1 MAILET
7 GLDPRTSSYLDNH
20 RQMSQALAQVD
31 AAVAQACEGGGEMQ
45 VTRHHARGKL
55 LPRER
60 VELLIDRDSA
70 FLELST
76 LAGYGTGQP
85 LGAGVVTG
93 IAIVAGR
100 PCVLAASDPTVRGGA
115 LNAYTVRKLARAA
128 EIALVNGLPLITL
141 AESDGPDPVARG
153 GLLLGGGAALRDQA
167 RLRAAGVPTI
177 CAVFGVVSGATLPAL
192 ADQTILVRGQARV
205 HLAGPHLV
213 REATGEI
220 VDDEALGGALLHAT
234 RTGLAH
240 QLAEDER
247 DALRLVRQ
255 AVQRLCQRPARVRL
269 PVVAPRHDAD
279 DLLAVARGDEPFD
292 PREILGRILDGS
304 EFDEVAPLYGD
315 GLCTG
320 FGSVHGYR
328 VGVVASARPSLG
340 VDEVAKAL
348 QFVQLAAAARVPLAF
363 LPNTGGF
370 ALGADQEAQGLSVYA
385 AQLIEAVALCPSPM
399 ITIAVGG
406 VYGLAGQALGGRSML
421 PRFLFSWPNASSAV
435 LPPAQMPA
443 ASAHRT
449 AVDETEA
456 GSSPSAVLL
465 TAEASALHRSG
476 QVHDDGVIDPR
487 DTRTVLGICLS
498 VLPAVASAGGR
509 AS

>member
-7 GLDPRTSSYLDNH
+7 GLDPRTPSYLDNLSVMG
-20 RQMSQALAQVD
+20 QSLAQIE
-31 AAVAQACEGGGEMQ
+31 AAVARACEGGGEKQ

-60 VELLIDRDSA
+60 IELLVDRDSA

-76 LAGYGTGQP
+76 LAAYGTGQP
-85 LGAGVVTG
+85 LGAGLVTG
-93 IAIVAGR
+93 IAIIAGR
-100 PCVLAASDPTVRGGA
+100 PCVVAASDPTVRGGA

-128 EIALVNGLPLITL
+128 EIALVNGLPLVTL
-141 AESDGPDPVARG
+141 AESDGPDPAADSE
-153 GLLLGGGAALRDQA
+153 LLLGGGAALRDQA
-167 RLRAAGVPTI
+167 RLREAGVPTV
-177 CAVFGVVSGATLPAL
+177 CAVFGVVSGVTLPAL
-192 ADQTILVRGQARV
+192 ADQIILVRGQARV
-205 HLAGPHLV
+205 HMAGPHLV
-213 REATGEI
+213 REVTGEA

-234 RTGLAH
+234 QTGLAQ

-255 AVQRLCQRPARVRL
+255 AVQRLCRRPARVRL
-269 PVVAPRHDAD
+269 PVIAPRHDAD

-328 VGVVASARPSLG
+328 IGVIASAGPALG
-340 VDEVAKAL
+340 VDEVNKAIR
-348 QFVQLAAAARVPLAF
+348 FVRLAAAARVPLVF

-370 ALGADQEAQGLSVYA
+370 ALGPDQETHGLSVYA
-385 AQLIEAVALCPSPM
+385 AQLVEAVATSPSPM

-406 VYGLAGQALGGRSML
+406 VHGPAGQALGGRSMR
-421 PRFLFSWPNASSAV
+421 PRFMFSWPNATSAV
-435 LPPAQMPA
+435 LPPAQMLA
-443 ASAHRT
+443 ASAHRS
-449 AVDETEA
+449 AVDETSA
-456 GSSPSAVLL
+456 GPSPSAELL
-465 TAEASALHRSG
+465 TAEASALHQSG

-498 VLPAVASAGGR
+498 VLPPVATAGR
-509 AS
+509 AA